1 MVVMRS
7 ATCGE
12 MVILISCYKIYLYL
26 GSTMHERGGDEES
39 VLSLSGVVQK
49 SSSFHTLLPRNND
62 AFLKES
68 IVSLTLSLC
77 ETRVVISEVTHV

>member
-12 MVILISCYKIYLYL
+12 MVILISCYKILYL
-26 GSTMHERGGDEES
+26 GSTMHERGAEEEAA

-49 SSSFHTLLPRNND
+49 HSSFHTLPRNND

-68 IVSLTLSLC
+68 IMSLTLSLC
-77 ETRVVISEVTHV
+77 ETEVVISEVTHV

>member
-26 GSTMHERGGDEES
+26 GSTMHERGGEEEAA
-39 VLSLSGVVQK
+39 LSLSGVVFKQ
-49 SSSFHTLLPRNND
+49 SSFHTLLPPNND

-68 IVSLTLSLC
+68 IMSLTLSLC
-77 ETRVVISEVTHV
+77 ETQVVISQVTHV